1 MWFWYALGASALW
14 GIGYVINQIL
24 MRSLTSMEVLL
35 LESFVVLVIF
45 IPWLFFNGTFKPMLL
60 KLTDMKTL
68 ALMMFGSVVYISA
81 AILIL
86 TSIGSSNATLAAII
100 EASYPIFTMIFAYL
114 LIGEIQFSFYSIV
127 GCVFIIAG
135 LIIVHYGH

>member
-24 MRSLTSMEVLL
+24 MRSLTSIEILL
-35 LESFVVLVIF
+35 VESFMILVIF

-60 KLTDMKTL
+60 KLTDIKTF
-68 ALMMFGSVVYISA
+68 ALVICGSIIYISA

-86 TSIGSSNATLAAII
+86 TSIGASNATLAAII

-127 GCVFIIAG
+127 GCVFIITG
-135 LIIVHYGH
+135 LVIVHYGH